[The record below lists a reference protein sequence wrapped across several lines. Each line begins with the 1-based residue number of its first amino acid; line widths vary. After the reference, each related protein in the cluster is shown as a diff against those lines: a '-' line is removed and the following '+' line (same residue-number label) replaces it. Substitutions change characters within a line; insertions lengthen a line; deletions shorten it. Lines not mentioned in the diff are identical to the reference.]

1 MDVIGFP
8 NYLIYPDG
16 RVWSKTR
23 FTKFDGNVCEKY
35 GYRKGHLRKQ
45 EGRWMKYGRDKDG
58 YLTVGLREGGKTFT
72 KKIHRLIAIHYIPNP
87 ENKPTVDHINR
98 IKTDNRIE
106 NLRWATTKE
115 QNNNMDRSNAF
126 LKKGHNNE
134 MRIYKTN
141 TGHRNVSVHREGFQY
156 TKKSKGKVIAYYFSK
171 DKKMCLCYKFIT
183 QLKIRAGL
191 L

>member
-1 MDVIGFP
+1 MEIIGFP

-16 RVWSKTR
+16 RVWSR
-23 FTKFDGNVCEKY
+23 Y
-35 GYRKGHLRKQ
+35 KG
-45 EGRWMKYGRDKDG
+45 GRWMKYGRDKDG
-58 YLTVGLREGGKTFT
+58 YLQIGLYGGEKPVIR
-72 KKIHRLIAIHYIPNP
+72 KIHRLIAIHYIPNP

-106 NLRWATTKE
+106 NLRWATTTE

-141 TGHRNVSVHREGFQY
+141 TGHRNLSVHRDGFQY
-156 TKKSKGKVIAYYFSK
+156 TKKSKRKVIAYYFSK
-171 DKKMCLCYKFIT
+171 NKIDCLCYKFIT
-183 QLKIRAGL
+183 VLKIRAGL